1 MTILGIFQKNNFE
14 NTNLNLQDDSVNLLI
29 KIGFV
34 EILSDFYKKF
44 LKNIFL
50 FYF

>member
-29 KIGFV
+29 KI
-34 EILSDFYKKF
+34 KKRW
-44 LKNIFL
+44 
-50 FYF
+50 